1 MELEIKENIKID
13 ASDFYNFENN
23 KMQNKNGINNF
34 EELNIK
40 EIKENS
46 IINEYLNKLLL
57 EHNLK
62 KEDYDIFFLR
72 SKEWFHKFIF
82 YKK

>member
-1 MELEIKENIKID
+1 MEFEIKENIKID

-46 IINEYLNKLLL
+46 KINEYLSKLLL
-57 EHNLK
+57 ENNLK
-62 KEDYDIFFLR
+62 KDDYDIFFLR
-72 SKEWFHKFIF
+72 NKEWYHKFIF

>member
-1 MELEIKENIKID
+1 MEFEIKENIKID

-23 KMQNKNGINNF
+23 KMINKNGINNF
-34 EELNIK
+34 EELNIE

-46 IINEYLNKLLL
+46 MIKQYLNKLLL

-62 KEDYDIFFLR
+62 KEDYIICFLR
-72 SKEWFHKFIF
+72 NKEWYHKFIF
-82 YKK
+82 YRK